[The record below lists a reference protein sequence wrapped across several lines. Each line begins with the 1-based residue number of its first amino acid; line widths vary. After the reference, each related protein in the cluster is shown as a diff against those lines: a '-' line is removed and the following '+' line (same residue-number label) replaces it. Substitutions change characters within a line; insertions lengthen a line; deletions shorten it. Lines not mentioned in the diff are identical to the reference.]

1 MNGARPRTTRSG
13 EASPDSAAPAEEAA
27 PGSGSSEGER
37 LPRSSRI
44 RHTKE
49 IQGLLRRGKRKS
61 TSHLDVFFASSPV
74 SHSRLGLVVPKHRH
88 VIVERNRLKRRLR
101 EVGRRQLLPRLAEA
115 GLAAD
120 ILIRARPEAY
130 EATFQELQ
138 EQVVELAETLCSDG
152 PSWA

>member
-1 MNGARPRTTRSG
+1 M
-13 EASPDSAAPAEEAA
+13 
-27 PGSGSSEGER
+27 
-37 LPRSSRI
+37 
-44 RHTKE
+44 
-49 IQGLLRRGKRKS
+49 
-61 TSHLDVFFASSPV
+61 
-74 SHSRLGLVVPKHRH
+74 VPKHRH
-88 VIVERNRLKRRLR
+88 VVVERNRLKRRLR

-120 ILIRARPEAY
+120 LLIRARPEAY